1 MFWNV
6 IAKPLIFFAWVV
18 GGRRE
23 SDSFKRITFKKK
35 QVVYYNL
42 GKLIKM
48 ITRLNG
54 ALNGLKGGHNSYDL
68 LLTWNPT
75 FPLIALNIRN
85 EGKKKNYWID

>member
-1 MFWNV
+1 
-6 IAKPLIFFAWVV
+6 
-18 GGRRE
+18 
-23 SDSFKRITFKKK
+23 
-35 QVVYYNL
+35 
-42 GKLIKM
+42 M

-85 EGKKKNYWID
+85 EGKKKNYWIDWLGEESQEQKDTYALEESIAFGTSEIAGHFFIREFN